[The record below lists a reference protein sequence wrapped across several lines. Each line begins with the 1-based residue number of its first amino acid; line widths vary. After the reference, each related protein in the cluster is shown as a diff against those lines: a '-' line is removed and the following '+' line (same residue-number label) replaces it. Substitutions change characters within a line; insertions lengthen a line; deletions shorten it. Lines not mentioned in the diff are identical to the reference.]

1 MNKTLSELGSLRIEQ
16 SALQRQLEIKKSMLE
31 EKMEWVVL
39 REALLAN
46 IELDS
51 LRLNDAIIEVKQ
63 ECLVLEV
70 EEKII

>member
-1 MNKTLSELGSLRIEQ
+1 M
-16 SALQRQLEIKKSMLE
+16 
-31 EKMEWVVL
+31 L